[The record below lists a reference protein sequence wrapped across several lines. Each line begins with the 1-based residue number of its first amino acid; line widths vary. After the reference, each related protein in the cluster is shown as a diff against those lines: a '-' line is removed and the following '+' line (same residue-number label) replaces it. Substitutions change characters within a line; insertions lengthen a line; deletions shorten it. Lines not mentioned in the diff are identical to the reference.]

1 VTSEVTGGQ
10 LTGVIDGNDNRLN
23 IGSVQ
28 MTEAQRGE
36 VMTKTDLGNV
46 SVSMA
51 GNNSSVSVDSV
62 VAN

>member
-1 VTSEVTGGQ
+1 